1 MRDQWEE
8 SPRSARHMVDL
19 GRRDAHAA
27 RLRFSECAN
36 TAVEDGDV
44 CKIAGSVSTEHET
57 TSPMP
62 VGLVRHSG
70 GALDERQNW
79 SLADHFVLESSG
91 RWLFRVGPGT
101 YGLVAFEDVKR
112 GRRVST
118 HRTGP
123 PLDNDSRGRQSGG
136 AERGKIKRFLQAA
149 GKDEPAKKL

>member
-1 MRDQWEE
+1 
-8 SPRSARHMVDL
+8 MVDL
-19 GRRDAHAA
+19 AA
-27 RLRFSECAN
+27 AMLVLRGCFFQNVRTQQSKMEMF
-36 TAVEDGDV
+36 

-91 RWLFRVGPGT
+91 PFRVGPGT

-118 HRTGP
+118 HRTVP

-149 GKDEPAKKL
+149 GKDERAKKLWEHQRA